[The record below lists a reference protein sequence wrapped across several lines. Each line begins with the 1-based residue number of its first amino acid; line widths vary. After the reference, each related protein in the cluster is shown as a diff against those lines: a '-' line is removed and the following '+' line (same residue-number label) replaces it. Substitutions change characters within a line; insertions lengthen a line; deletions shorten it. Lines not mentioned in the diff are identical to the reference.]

1 MRAALLMWVIGCGGG
16 TEPVPPGP
24 PPVVVTTVAPSCEIT
39 IHTAAQRII
48 VESMRV
54 ALATTIDRTASV
66 MIASCEAEAWPASVL
81 ACIAAARLDVDLE
94 ACTEELSYRQHKRL
108 HDKIAQV
115 TPPPTPPP
123 TLPTIVVP
131 LTRPP
136 RPRPPSPTATVDCS
150 QRITAPTN
158 TACIRQYCLTHATEA
173 LCMAE

>member
-1 MRAALLMWVIGCGGG
+1 MRAALLMLVIACGGG
-16 TEPVPPGP
+16 TEPVPPP
-24 PPVVVTTVAPSCEIT
+24 APTPVTTVAPSCEIT

-81 ACIAAARLDVDLE
+81 TCIAAARLDVDLE

-123 TLPTIVVP
+123 TPAPPIVVP
-131 LTRPP
+131 RA
-136 RPRPPSPTATVDCS
+136 RPPSPTATVDCA

-158 TACIRQYCLTHATEA
+158 TACIRQYCLTHATEPR
-173 LCMAE
+173 CMVE